1 MGYNG
6 GVHKKLWIYIV
17 VLGYNIFYNFNSRI
31 NNKQYINLKMKTYQE
46 VKNKTPSESLYI
58 EVIKK
63 AFADAFAVGAGT
75 DPNQALSESQAKSW
89 FSLSN
94 KDFKLIC
101 EHAGTE
107 AEYILKLYHNM
118 QYNYNSGK
126 ITKEEVKFGISRLD
140 LKI

>member
-1 MGYNG
+1 
-6 GVHKKLWIYIV
+6 
-17 VLGYNIFYNFNSRI
+17 
-31 NNKQYINLKMKTYQE
+31 MKTYQE
-46 VKNKTPSESLYI
+46 SKKKTATELLYI

-63 AFADAFAVGAGT
+63 AFTDAFTIGT
-75 DPNQALSESQAKSW
+75 ASDQSQSLAQSQAKNW
-89 FSLSN
+89 FDISN

-107 AEYILKLYHNM
+107 PEYIMRLYNNL

-126 ITKEEVKFGISRLD
+126 ITKEQLKFGISRLE

>member
-1 MGYNG
+1 
-6 GVHKKLWIYIV
+6 
-17 VLGYNIFYNFNSRI
+17 
-31 NNKQYINLKMKTYQE
+31 MKVYKEAQ
-46 VKNKTPSESLYI
+46 KKTPSELLYI

-63 AFADAFAVGAGT
+63 AFNDAFAVGAGT
-75 DPNQALSESQAKSW
+75 DPNQELSESQAKSW

-107 AEYILKLYHNM
+107 AEYILKLYQNI

-140 LKI
+140 KKI

>member
-1 MGYNG
+1 
-6 GVHKKLWIYIV
+6 
-17 VLGYNIFYNFNSRI
+17 
-31 NNKQYINLKMKTYQE
+31 MKTYQE
-46 VKNKTPSESLYI
+46 AKKKTPTEILYI

-63 AFADAFAVGAGT
+63 AFTDAFIIGNASDQSQSVA
-75 DPNQALSESQAKSW
+75 QSQAIGW
-89 FSLSN
+89 FNIHN

-107 AEYILKLYHNM
+107 PEYILRLYDNL

-126 ITKEEVKFGISRLD
+126 ITKEELRFGISRLH

>member
-1 MGYNG
+1 
-6 GVHKKLWIYIV
+6 
-17 VLGYNIFYNFNSRI
+17 
-31 NNKQYINLKMKTYQE
+31 MKTYQE
-46 VKNKTPSESLYI
+46 PKKKTPAELVFI

-63 AFADAFAVGAGT
+63 AFTDAFSIGT
-75 DPNQALSESQAKSW
+75 ASDQSQSIAQSQAKSW
-89 FSLSN
+89 FIIHS

-107 AEYILKLYHNM
+107 PEYILRLYENM

-126 ITKEEVKFGISRLD
+126 ITKEQLKFGISRLD

>member
-1 MGYNG
+1 
-6 GVHKKLWIYIV
+6 
-17 VLGYNIFYNFNSRI
+17 
-31 NNKQYINLKMKTYQE
+31 MKTYQE
-46 VKNKTPSESLYI
+46 SKKKTATELLYI

-63 AFADAFAVGAGT
+63 AFTDAFTIGT
-75 DPNQALSESQAKSW
+75 ASDQSQSLAQSQAKNW
-89 FSLSN
+89 FDISN

-107 AEYILKLYHNM
+107 PDYILKLYDNL

-126 ITKEEVKFGISRLD
+126 ITKDQLKFGISRLD

>member
-1 MGYNG
+1 
-6 GVHKKLWIYIV
+6 
-17 VLGYNIFYNFNSRI
+17 
-31 NNKQYINLKMKTYQE
+31 MKTYKE
-46 VKNKTPSESLYI
+46 AKEKTGTELLYI

-63 AFADAFAVGAGT
+63 AFTDAFIIGNASDQSQSVA
-75 DPNQALSESQAKSW
+75 QSQAIGW
-89 FSLSN
+89 FNIHN

-107 AEYILKLYHNM
+107 PEYILRLYDNL

-126 ITKEEVKFGISRLD
+126 ITKEELRFGISRLH

>member
-1 MGYNG
+1 
-6 GVHKKLWIYIV
+6 
-17 VLGYNIFYNFNSRI
+17 
-31 NNKQYINLKMKTYQE
+31 MKTYQE
-46 VKNKTPSESLYI
+46 SKKKTATELLYI

-63 AFADAFAVGAGT
+63 AFSDVFNLGNASDQ
-75 DPNQALSESQAKSW
+75 NQSLTQSQAKNW
-89 FSLSN
+89 FNIHS

-107 AEYILKLYHNM
+107 PEYIMRLYNNL

-126 ITKEEVKFGISRLD
+126 ITKDQLKFGISRLD